1 MANFT
6 VDAPLEVR
14 AEQAMAFAQ
23 EQVAGLITAH
33 PDYFPLYTEEGKWQ
47 HGKQS
52 WTNCCEGFLGGMMWI
67 FARRTGDPVW
77 RERAEHYAR
86 LVEERQHDTSVHDL
100 GFVF

>member
-52 WTNCCEGFLGGMMWI
+52 WTNCLPMATSPR
-67 FARRTGDPVW
+67 ARSCTWMP
-77 RERAEHYAR
+77 
-86 LVEERQHDTSVHDL
+86 
-100 GFVF
+100 